1 MTRSEIEAVA
11 KRYDVKLDGLGD
23 AAAKLVVLRTAM
35 PRTFLST
42 STSEAYVNAALAE
55 LAGERRD
62 GAQRVVRL
70 DEDDGRADARTM
82 PIERLVQ
89 RTERAQQAFKR
100 DSERAYLEPAGLNA
114 RTDTPEE
121 RAPAKRADDARADAN
136 PARERMLRDQE
147 NAWKQPLMGSRA
159 EG

>member
-11 KRYDVKLDGLGD
+11 KPYGVKLNGLGD
-23 AAAKLVVLRTAM
+23 AAAKLVVLRAAM
-35 PRTFLST
+35 PHASLST
-42 STSEAYVNAALAE
+42 STSEAYVDATLAD

-82 PIERLVQ
+82 PIKQLVQ